1 MKMKFKILLI
11 FVSLLALALLT
22 SCDKKADCYTTA
34 DISYR
39 EGVSI
44 GSVAEIT
51 KIMAKTPELINEFFA
66 DDGSV
71 YITDL
76 DIGEEYEIEGDY
88 NFIAGCFYPRNKEI
102 VMHEEYLT
110 HFYHEFG
117 HYLYHKYSVEED
129 IEFIETYYAE
139 VEKLIELTGRDYF
152 GTNSE
157 FFAES
162 FYYYIEEKEMLEK
175 ALPRTYEYIN
185 GLVRVYNS

>member
-1 MKMKFKILLI
+1 MKKFKILLF
-11 FVSLLALALLT
+11 FVSLLAIALLT

-51 KIMAKTPELINEFFA
+51 EIMAKTPELINEFFA
-66 DDGSV
+66 DGGSV

-76 DIGEEYEIEGDY
+76 DIGEEYKIEGDY
-88 NFIAGCFYPRNKEI
+88 NLIAGCYYPRSKKI
-102 VMHEEYLT
+102 IMQEEHLI

-129 IEFIETYYAE
+129 IEFIEIYYAE

-162 FYYYIEEKEMLEK
+162 FYYYIEENEVIKNE
-175 ALPRTYEYIN
+175 LPLTYEYIEE
-185 GLVRVYNS
+185 LVKV